1 MNHILSERMKELIED
16 VDWEKALKEVFNAT
30 TKEKSKAV
38 EVTKEKAQF
47 SKKAQ
52 LVAEGK

>member
-1 MNHILSERMKELIED
+1 MNHILGKRMKELIED

-30 TKEKSKAV
+30 AKEKSKAV
-38 EVTKEKAQF
+38 EVAKEKAQF
-47 SKKAQ
+47 SEKAR